1 MYLLMGLAAG
11 YVGQAVTSGGF
22 GAALAIGSG
31 AILVTAAVGS
41 TGGRLG
47 RVSSAGAYALRR
59 IAAPVFR
66 WGRLHPLAG
75 PVAAGLL
82 NGLLPCGMVYA
93 ALASACLPGSTRG
106 ALLVML
112 GFGLGTAPVL
122 IALSAWSMPVSST
135 LRTRLRPLA
144 PLVLAIAGAILLAR
158 GLTAVRH
165 EVEPARHAAVHVHR

>member
-47 RVSSAGAYALRR
+47 RVSSAGA
-59 IAAPVFR
+59 
-66 WGRLHPLAG
+66 
-75 PVAAGLL
+75 
-82 NGLLPCGMVYA
+82 
-93 ALASACLPGSTRG
+93 
-106 ALLVML
+106 
-112 GFGLGTAPVL
+112 
-122 IALSAWSMPVSST
+122 
-135 LRTRLRPLA
+135 
-144 PLVLAIAGAILLAR
+144 ILLAR